1 MAGHCARATF
11 GAAAEAGEPIA
22 YGTVDAAMFEEAV
35 TAYRNNPTYLV
46 ANMPLLRA
54 LTPEQLAEAIERLD
68 MTHYSD
74 LHPVVIKG
82 SAIAG
87 LVGRARRRSRSWWYA
102 GIACSPSRSRSPRWM
117 RKGGFSCPR
126 CRPTRYGGAAAS
138 SIRSTKSCSCIGT
151 PDMTPTRRS
160 DTMRSRAEF
169 SRSGASSM
177 AAGRAMP
184 IWSKVTQGATGRI
197 MSLSTPRP
205 GSPATATTRSAPIR
219 PISSTSRTFAPT
231 GGASGQ
237 ARARRHLW

>member
-35 TAYRNNPTYLV
+35 TAYRNNPIYLV

-87 LVGRARRRSRSWWYA
+87 LVGRALRRSRSWRYA
-102 GIACSPSRSRSPRWM
+102 GIAYSPSRSRSPGWM

-138 SIRSTKSCSCIGT
+138 STRSTKSCSCTGI
-151 PDMTPTRRS
+151 PDYDPYETKRH
-160 DTMRSRAEF
+160 DAI
-169 SRSGASSM
+169 
-177 AAGRAMP
+177 AGR
-184 IWSKVTQGATGRI
+184 ILQER
-197 MSLSTPRP
+197 R
-205 GSPATATTRSAPIR
+205 
-219 PISSTSRTFAPT
+219 FEH
-231 GGASGQ
+231 GG
-237 ARARRHLW
+237 RARYAYLVQGDPRRNGADYVSFDAETGISRNRYDAFRTDPADFLDFQDFCANGG